1 MTTNVWRKE
10 VSSDEDRAAAIEESS
25 KAGESALGAA
35 KWARVDLVVNTE
47 TVALL
52 DAHRPEFATALRLA
66 GRLVIDDTRPQG
78 AFWVE
83 REMLS

>member
-10 VSSDEDRAAAIEESS
+10 VSSDEDCAAAIEDSS

-35 KWARVDLVVNTE
+35 KWSRVDLVVNAE

-52 DAHRPEFATALRLA
+52 DAHRPEFAAALRVA
-66 GRLVIDDTRPQG
+66 GRLVVDATKPAG

-83 REMLS
+83 REVLS